1 MSHVLDGSVLQF
13 FFFFFKRNEHIH
25 PNPNIADW
33 VSSRREVSFVARDTL
48 EQGR

>member
-1 MSHVLDGSVLQF
+1 MSRVLDGSVLQ

-33 VSSRREVSFVARDTL
+33 VSSRREVSFVASDTL